1 MKTEILN
8 ELIDEK
14 MKKRGCNEYTVESM
28 KLVDADHY
36 INDKG
41 ELKHEQHILVKATG
55 FKLNEEKNV
64 VYRFKINLHTINE
77 NNGSI

>member
-8 ELIDEK
+8 ILIDEK
-14 MKKRGCNEYTVESM
+14 MKKRGCDEYTIESM
-28 KLVDADHY
+28 KLVDANHY
-36 INDKG
+36 INDRG
-41 ELKHEQHILVKATG
+41 ELNHEQHILVKATG
-55 FKLNEEKNV
+55 FKLNDEKTV